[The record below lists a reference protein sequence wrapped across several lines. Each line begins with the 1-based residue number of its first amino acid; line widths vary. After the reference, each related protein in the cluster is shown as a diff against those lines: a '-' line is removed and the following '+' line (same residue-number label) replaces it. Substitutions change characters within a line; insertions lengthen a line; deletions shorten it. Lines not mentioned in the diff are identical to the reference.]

1 MLLHKFNDS
10 ITYFLNIPTRHHS
23 MAVNLSKMKAIRDA
37 FHRTPCAPDSDR
49 YLQFEKSFTFDP
61 TEDQKSCFQVSNF
74 FTPFFILFA
83 FVMSSYFSFIYS
95 FCYIITITTFNFALP
110 LIPSLLKIIASDMI
124 NNTRPMDRLVCGD
137 VGFGKTEVA
146 IRAIYRAVLSK
157 KQVRS

>member
-1 MLLHKFNDS
+1 
-10 ITYFLNIPTRHHS
+10 

-74 FTPFFILFA
+74 FYAILYSICVRHVLFISLF
-83 FVMSSYFSFIYS
+83 YS
-95 FCYIITITTFNFALP
+95 FCYFRTITISHHYSTFN
-110 LIPSLLKIIASDMI
+110 PSLLKIIASDMI

-157 KQVRS
+157 KQVRPLSSKLS

>member
-1 MLLHKFNDS
+1 
-10 ITYFLNIPTRHHS
+10 
-23 MAVNLSKMKAIRDA
+23 MKAIRDA

-74 FTPFFILFA
+74 FYAILYSICVRHVLFISLF
-83 FVMSSYFSFIYS
+83 YS
-95 FCYIITITTFNFALP
+95 FCYFRTITISHHYSTFNL
-110 LIPSLLKIIASDMI
+110 SLLKIIASDMI

-157 KQVRS
+157 KQVRPLSSKLS